1 MCQKVCMNYYFA
13 FKINIIRLDMGKT
26 ITERT
31 REFRNRQHEAASF
44 DSNKHKEKECKRIE
58 ELCQRQ
64 HGKEEEP

>member
-1 MCQKVCMNYYFA
+1 
-13 FKINIIRLDMGKT
+13 MGKT

>member
-1 MCQKVCMNYYFA
+1 
-13 FKINIIRLDMGKT
+13 MGKT

-44 DSNKHKEKECKRIE
+44 YSNKHKEKECKRIE